1 MKITRNFGCG
11 DYTFELTD
19 REIEQAFR
27 ERELYYKCLDIE
39 SKYQEMYNKECPY
52 DEETK
57 RKLAEDIED
66 SLSKNELYWDGF
78 WASFEMVIE
87 EFEKNDQKEEF

>member
-27 ERELYYKCLDIE
+27 ERELYYKCLDIQ

-52 DEETK
+52 DQELLE
-57 RKLAEDIED
+57 RIAYDVEDH
-66 SLSKNELYWDGF
+66 LSNNTPYWDDL
-78 WASFEMVIE
+78 WASFEEVIE
-87 EFEKNDQKEEF
+87 NFEESRYEE